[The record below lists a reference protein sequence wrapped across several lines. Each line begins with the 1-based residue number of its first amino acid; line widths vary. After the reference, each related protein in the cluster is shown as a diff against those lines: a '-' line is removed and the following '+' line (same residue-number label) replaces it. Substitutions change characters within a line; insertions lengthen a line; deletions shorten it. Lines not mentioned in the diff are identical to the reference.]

1 MRGRKSAG
9 KNQKLIVEYLNKVGT
24 ATAVEISK
32 GTKIRSNIYT
42 ILSKMCDNKQITK
55 NGKYYEVPVVITQTY
70 DEWAKTQPKV
80 KVNPNENLIRTLTK
94 ELEYVHDGIKTL
106 EVTKNYLVRRIEFL
120 QHA

>member
-1 MRGRKSAG
+1 MKRKPAG

-55 NGKYYEVPVVITQTY
+55 NGKYYEVPVITQTY
-70 DEWAKTQPKV
+70 DEWAKTQPEV
-80 KVNPNENLIRTLTK
+80 KANPNESLIRTLIK
-94 ELEYVHDGIKTL
+94 ELEYVQDGITTL
-106 EVTKNYLVRRIEFL
+106 QTTKNYLVRRIEFL
-120 QHA
+120 QNA